1 MDPLNSIKDDIRCHL
16 CDTNKVQSYCDFCCV
31 NLCMRCIG
39 SHISDEYDDHK
50 IVPIQQRRSTVIYPR
65 CTEHHHKTCELQCKH
80 CNMFICT
87 ICSASE
93 KHTLHDFIVL
103 EQLYTKKR
111 TEIEKDTKQ
120 LELYICPSYED
131 ISDSLK
137 NQIAILDGEYHR
149 LTRIISNQGEEW
161 HKEIDGVIARIKNE
175 LYEIKVKHLGVLEKH
190 LNEIKD
196 IELLIQENILD
207 LKKLEESKNVSSII
221 EYRSTYKIFTKFPP
235 KIHVTMPEM
244 FTKSIQIDQIR
255 NIKSFDTSTDIY
267 GYTIKR
273 ADGSQKEFFESPMVI
288 KIFNTECKY
297 IRGVSVFNDDQ
308 IWTCAAVGEMKCFDS
323 DGKCTNTIATISNR
337 LASDIAVS
345 LEGQLEYSDWK
356 LKTAIKMCNGKI
368 EEIIFLKGWTP
379 INLCFATSGDL
390 LVVFYNDEET
400 LSKVVRYSRT
410 SQKNTIQFDNDGKPL
425 YSGNNKTKYIT
436 ENKNFDVCVADSGAG
451 AVVVVNFNGQFRF
464 RYTGHSSENRKYPF
478 TPYGITSDS
487 QSHILTADFKN
498 HCIHILNENG
508 KFLLYIEN
516 VNSPWGL
523 CVNKFDDLFVTE
535 FNSAKIK
542 IIKYLF
548 LITKCNLFLLK

>member
-50 IVPIQQRRSTVIYPR
+50 IVPIQQRRSTVIYPK

-120 LELYICPSYED
+120 LELYIFPSYED

-137 NQIAILDGEYHR
+137 NQIAILDGEYQR
-149 LTRIISNQGEEW
+149 FTTMISNQGEEW
-161 HKEIDGVIARIKNE
+161 HKEIDDVIARIKNE
-175 LYEIKVKHLGVLEKH
+175 LNEIKVKHLDVLEKH

-196 IELLIQENILD
+196 IKLLIQENILD
-207 LKKLEESKNVSSII
+207 LKKLEESKNVSSVI
-221 EYRSTYKIFTKFPP
+221 EYRSTYKKFTKFPP

-244 FTKSIQIDQIR
+244 FTKSIPIDQIR
-255 NIKSFDTSTDIY
+255 EIKSFDTSTDIY
-267 GYTIKR
+267 GFTIKR

-345 LEGQLEYSDWK
+345 RDGHLEYSDWK
-356 LKTAIKMCNGKI
+356 LKTANKMCNRKI
-368 EEIIFLKGWTP
+368 KEIIFLKGWTP
-379 INLCFATSGDL
+379 INLCFTTSGDL

-400 LSKVVRYSRT
+400 LSKVVQYSGT
-410 SQKNTIQFDNDGKPL
+410 SQKNTIQFDDDGKPL

-436 ENKNFDVCVADSGAG
+436 ENKNLDICVADSGAG
-451 AVVVVNFNGQFRF
+451 AVVVVNFNGKFRF
-464 RYTGHSSENRKYPF
+464 RYTGHSSEKRRNPF

-487 QSHILTADFKN
+487 QSQILTADFKN

-516 VNSPWGL
+516 VKSPWGL
-523 CVNKFDDLFVTE
+523 CVDKFDDLFVTE
-535 FNSAKIK
+535 FHSGNIK
-542 IIKYLF
+542 VIRYLF
-548 LITKCNLFLLK
+548 